1 MSEFLYG
8 TVLFVTLKMAEEEH
22 AKMVT
27 AVQSASLHLLLP
39 PVSRAPNYRPAA
51 PAEKSDY
58 ASKKC
63 LTIIAG
69 I

>member
-1 MSEFLYG
+1 
-8 TVLFVTLKMAEEEH
+8 MAEER

-27 AVQSASLHLLLP
+27 TVESVSLRLLLP
-39 PVSRAPNYRPAA
+39 PRSHAPNYRPAA